1 MGGRACS
8 QQGRRTLVVLND
20 HAVRPSRLRSST
32 ASRTA
37 RRARPCVTLQPVQI
51 PFEARDRGD
60 RRAGHR
66 HELGQ
71 RQRQLP
77 ADPVP
82 QRPDRGGRPGAR
94 DGPPPRRHLALVC
107 FLHQAWRDTLD
118 QAVDMYGELLDRNR
132 KLVEGRLDD
141 MLKAQRQ
148 AVDRIVQ
155 HYRRLGAA
163 ACRLMCR
170 STSRHRRCSRSSAVM
185 A

>member
-1 MGGRACS
+1 MGGRACG

-37 RRARPCVTLQPVQI
+37 RRAGRASPLQPVQVNGNGDYQRI
-51 PFEARDRGD
+51 LFHSVRTASADRVREMGPP
-60 RRAGHR
+60 RAATLR
-66 HELGQ
+66 WC
-71 RQRQLP
+71 
-77 ADPVP
+77 ASCTK
-82 QRPDRGGRPGAR
+82 PGATHSTR
-94 DGPPPRRHLALVC
+94 PSTCTAK
-107 FLHQAWRDTLD
+107 
-118 QAVDMYGELLDRNR
+118 LLDRNR

-141 MLKAQRQ
+141 MRKAQRQ

-163 ACRLMCR
+163 ACRPMCR
-170 STSRHRRCSRSSAVM
+170 STSRRRRCSRSSAVM